1 MGAGVAFAAL
11 MALVAV
17 NAGGDQIVCG
27 IGINVLSIGVTT
39 FAFDQIFGGRAQ
51 QVILEPVPPATV
63 PGLSDLG
70 GVGKAL
76 FSNDPVLYATFLLVP
91 IVGFV
96 LYRTTWGLA
105 VRAAGETPVAAD
117 AAGISVRRVRWVAT
131 LTAGALSGLAGA
143 YLAVV
148 QLGIFRQEM
157 SAGRGFL
164 ALAAVIFGRWR
175 PLGVLGAC
183 LLFGGADAL
192 QLRLQGSTAIPRTVW
207 AVIAILAAAYA
218 VYRSARARGRRIGTP
233 VIVGGLLTAVGV
245 ALLAW
250 HPSKSLPSQFWL
262 AVPFVLALVA
272 LVSASGRL
280 HMPAALTVAY
290 RRGER

>member
-1 MGAGVAFAAL
+1 
-11 MALVAV
+11 
-17 NAGGDQIVCG
+17 
-27 IGINVLSIGVTT
+27 
-39 FAFDQIFGGRAQ
+39 
-51 QVILEPVPPATV
+51 
-63 PGLSDLG
+63 
-70 GVGKAL
+70 
-76 FSNDPVLYATFLLVP
+76 
-91 IVGFV
+91 
-96 LYRTTWGLA
+96 

-117 AAGISVRRVRWVAT
+117 AAGISVRRVRWFAT
-131 LTAGALSGLAGA
+131 LTAGLLSGLAGA

-157 SAGRGFL
+157 SGGRGFL

-192 QLRLQGSTAIPRTVW
+192 ELRLQGSTSIPRSVW
-207 AVIAILAAAYA
+207 TVIATLAAAYG
-218 VYRSARARGRRIGTP
+218 VYWLARRRGRALGAP
-233 VIVGGLLTAVGV
+233 VLVAGVVTAAAV
-245 ALLAW
+245 AFLAW

-262 AVPFVLALVA
+262 AVPFGLALVA

-280 HMPAALTVAY
+280 HMPSALTVAY